1 VLKGAV
7 VGQDLQQRQQG
18 WEDVLQ
24 GLVQGE
30 DLACGL
36 GPDGARRITIVDLA
50 VLLQQ
55 VDDGEVRRGLAIGHR
70 GALQHPPAL
79 RAVGV
84 DHLVD
89 QAGLPHARLSYQG
102 DHLALPGLRLGQGMV
117 HRRQLV
123 LPSHKGC
130 QAPRGG
136 GLQAPA
142 QRTGT
147 HQLKH
152 RDRLR
157 QALHRHRP
165 QRGHLHQALH
175 QL

>member
-79 RAVGV
+79 RAVRV
-84 DHLVD
+84 DYLID
-89 QAGLPHARLSYQG
+89 QARLPHACLPHQG
-102 DHLALPGLRLGQGMV
+102 DHLALPGLRLCQSLGQ
-117 HRRQLV
+117 RRQLV
-123 LPSHKGC
+123 LPTHKGGESPC
-130 QAPRGG
+130 GG
-136 GLQAPA
+136 GLQTPA
-142 QRTGT
+142 QRTGV

-152 RDRLR
+152 LDGLF
-157 QALHRHRP
+157 QTLHRHRP
-165 QRGHLHQALH
+165 
-175 QL
+175 